1 MLQLDNLTIPIW
13 IYDIEGYRIHWA
25 NSPAIRFWES
35 QSLED
40 LCARDLRPA
49 IPEAVFESYREYQNA
64 FAKGEVLFQYLSFPA
79 NNTDKHAFCQL
90 SGYLLKDGRVGM
102 LVEAIPET
110 KLNFDATVGL
120 TTLLSNYLMDGRFI
134 SGNQPFLNAMGREVN
149 SLPNLISDPAVT
161 KTLFQCLKKNQ
172 RFESDVLMKTTSG
185 ERWYHLTAINA
196 QVAEGIEG
204 DKILV
209 QQHDIHQRK
218 TSEIALHQEASSDV
232 LTGLLNRRGLERR
245 LKELEENQQDFFI
258 YYIDMD
264 GFKLINDSFGHA
276 TGDYVLQAVATRLKE
291 IMPANSFACRFG
303 GDEFIIGVVSSNRN
317 IDEEFFA
324 DSLVSSLSDSYSDGL
339 SNVMTLSAS
348 VGLARYPKDV
358 NRFSDVVR
366 CADAAMYKAKQSGKR
381 RWAKYEPGIEQS
393 MHRQSIIAQYL
404 YTAEE
409 KSELALH
416 YQPIW
421 DFSESARGK
430 IVSFEALL
438 RWHNPELGWV
448 QAEELVKTAEQIGV
462 IDHIERWVVSQAL
475 SDLMILRDLIGE
487 DVTMAINISAVHLR
501 VPKLPEFLLGMIEES
516 QLKPSDLTIELTEST
531 LIEDIDKDDSVVR
544 QLVSKG
550 LNISIDDFGTG
561 YSSLAYL
568 HHIPAKTVKI
578 DRSFVNNIEYNDRTI
593 KHIHK
598 LIETYGM
605 RALIEGVET
614 RQQKEKL
621 TSLGIFH
628 QQGYLLGKPKPIS
641 FYSKYQ
647 KYFRPVEAIHAKA

>member
-1 MLQLDNLTIPIW
+1 MLHLENLTIPIW
-13 IYDIEGYRIHWA
+13 IYDIDGFRVHWA
-25 NSPAIRFWES
+25 NSPGLKFWES
-35 QSLED
+35 SSLDE
-40 LCARDLRPA
+40 LCARDLKPLV
-49 IPEAVFESYREYQNA
+49 PEAVFESHKEYQNA

-79 NNTDKHAFCQL
+79 NNVDKHAFCQL
-90 SGYLLKDGRVGM
+90 SGYLLKDGRMGM
-102 LVEAIPET
+102 LVEAIPES
-110 KLNFDATVGL
+110 KLNYDATLGL

-134 SGNQPFLNAMGREVN
+134 SGNQSFLSAMGRGVN
-149 SLPNLISDPAVT
+149 NLSSIISDPSVVRSIY
-161 KTLFQCLKKNQ
+161 QCLAKNK
-172 RFESDVLMKTTSG
+172 RFESDVLMKTTCG
-185 ERWYHLTAINA
+185 ERWYHLVAVNA
-196 QVAEGIEG
+196 QVTEGIEG

-218 TSEIALHQEASSDV
+218 TSEIALSEEASSDV
-232 LTGLLNRRGLERR
+232 LTGLLNRRGLERK
-245 LKELEENQQDFFI
+245 LKALEENKQEFFI

-276 TGDYVLQAVATRLKE
+276 TGDFVLQAVAKRLQE
-291 IMPANSFACRFG
+291 IMPVNSFACRFG
-303 GDEFIIGVVSSNRN
+303 GDEFIVGVVSSNRN

-324 DSLVSSLSDSYSDGL
+324 DSLVSSLSDTYSDGL

-348 VGLARYPKDV
+348 VGLACYPTDV
-358 NRFSDVVR
+358 NQFSDVVR

-393 MHRQSIIAQYL
+393 MHRQSVIAQYL

-421 DFSESARGK
+421 DFSTGSRGK
-430 IVSFEALL
+430 IVAFEALL

-475 SDLMILRDLIGE
+475 MDLLILRDLVGE
-487 DVTMAINISAVHLR
+487 EVTMAINISAVHLR

-516 QLKPSDLTIELTEST
+516 QLKPGDLTIELTEST
-531 LIEDIDKDDSVVR
+531 LIDDIDKDESVVR

-605 RALIEGVET
+605 RVLVEGVET
-614 RQQKEKL
+614 KQQKEKL
-621 TSLGIFH
+621 TSLGIYH
-628 QQGYLLGKPKPIS
+628 QQGYLLGKPKPVS
-641 FYSKYQ
+641 FYTKYQ
-647 KYFRPVEAIHAKA
+647 KYFRPVEVMHAKA